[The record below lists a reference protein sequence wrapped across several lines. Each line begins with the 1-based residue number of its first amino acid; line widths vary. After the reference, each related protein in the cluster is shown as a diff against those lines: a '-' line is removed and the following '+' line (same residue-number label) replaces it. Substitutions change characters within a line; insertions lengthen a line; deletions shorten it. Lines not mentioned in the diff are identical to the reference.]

1 MASWSEI
8 EQTAPDLAAAVRARI
23 EGHLHHV
30 LGTLTA
36 DGSPRLS
43 GTEARF
49 HDGQLWL
56 GCMPKSIKARD
67 MRRDARFALH
77 SAPLDPEMI
86 DGDAKLSGTVTEVTD
101 LRALTDFMIAIGHGE
116 GLEPGSEMDPG
127 IATAFVCD
135 VTAVTLTK
143 VNVDHLDMTTWT
155 ATGGLV
161 VREVS

>member
-1 MASWSEI
+1 VATWSEV
-8 EQTAPDLAAAVRARI
+8 EAAAPALAAAVRGRI

-30 LGTLTA
+30 VGTLKT

-67 MRRDARFALH
+67 MRRAPRFALH

-101 LRALTDFMIAIGHGE
+101 LRAMTDFMIAIGHGE
-116 GLEPGSEMDPG
+116 GLEPGTEMDPAV
-127 IATAFVCD
+127 ATAFVCGID
-135 VTAVTLTK
+135 AVTLTK
-143 VNVDHLDMTTWT
+143 VNVDHLEVTTWT
-155 ATGGLV
+155 TTGGLI
-161 VREVS
+161 VRAVS

>member
-8 EQTAPDLAAAVRARI
+8 EAVAPELAGAIRGRI

-36 DGSPRLS
+36 NGSPRLS

-56 GCMPKSIKARD
+56 GCMPASLKAKDLTRD
-67 MRRDARFALH
+67 PRFALH
-77 SAPLDPEMI
+77 SAPTDVEMA

-101 LRALTDFMIAIGHGE
+101 LQSITSFMRAIGHGDSIPE
-116 GLEPGSEMDPG
+116 GET
-127 IATAFVCD
+127 IAPDSARAFICD
-135 VTAVTLTK
+135 VEAATLTR
-143 VNVDHLDMTTWT
+143 VAGDHLEVATWT
-155 ATGGLV
+155 ASAGLV
-161 VREVS
+161 TREVS